1 MDTVEITTGSCR
13 SNIATERT
21 DQHISLNGALNVMT
35 TGAMLRMDRNDSST
49 GSITNDTSTDGP
61 SRWVGDM
68 EVMRMGPRA
77 REYVVD
83 SNDITET
90 EDRTT
95 TVYRMSTVRP
105 IVSRIGSDN
114 AIRIAWTYIPT
125 KRIKEEDI
133 RGYAQSFGNVSTDDL
148 THEFL
153 HLKGQELRN
162 LRSEVIEYGKK
173 YIHLFFLEGF
183 KEMAA
188 KKGQLELVRDLGGF
202 EWVKEYWAT
211 NCKETIAREII
222 GYMLH
227 GYFDLRPNWEI
238 LLEREFMKGKRWEY
252 HENKTGRALNWKKG
266 CIAKIISETKVDQA
280 KRIKEIGRRLGGTFI
295 TIKRS
300 NPTKQ
305 EKNRKRKKGDFMVTD
320 EKDLERELPSMENV
334 TDTNMSMVNSLRK
347 VAFTQ
352 GIRGR
357 KLDQLVSKFVQS
369 IANEHEGQDIA
380 TNEER
385 IEDEE
390 SYTSNSEES
399 DISYD
404 LM

>member
-1 MDTVEITTGSCR
+1 MDQAHVSTGPLR
-13 SNIATERT
+13 SSEASERAEQRLT
-21 DQHISLNGALNVMT
+21 LHGALNVMT
-35 TGAMLRMDRNDSST
+35 AGAMLRLDQNDSST
-49 GSITNDTSTDGP
+49 ASITNDTSTDGP
-61 SRWVGDM
+61 SRWIGDL
-68 EVMRMGPRA
+68 EVMKQGPRA
-77 REYVVD
+77 RDYVLDNSAILESENHTTTIYRMSKIRPVVSRID
-83 SNDITET
+83 SNDT
-90 EDRTT
+90 
-95 TVYRMSTVRP
+95 
-105 IVSRIGSDN
+105 
-114 AIRIAWTYIPT
+114 IRIAWTYIPT

-148 THEFL
+148 TPEFL

-188 KKGQLELVRDLGGF
+188 KKGQLELVRDLRGF
-202 EWVKEYWAT
+202 DWVKEYWAK
-211 NCKETIAREII
+211 NCKERLAREII

-252 HENKTGRALNWKKG
+252 HESKSGLAVNWKKG

-280 KRIKEIGRRLGGTFI
+280 KRIKDIGRRVGGTFI
-295 TIKRS
+295 TIKRT
-300 NPTKQ
+300 NPTRQ

-320 EKDLERELPSMENV
+320 EKGEGREMSQL
-334 TDTNMSMVNSLRK
+334 TNMNETQMNMVRSLRT
-347 VAFTQ
+347 AALAE

-357 KLDQLVSKFVQS
+357 KLDQLVSKFIES
-369 IANEHEGQDIA
+369 FTATHEND
-380 TNEER
+380 N
-385 IEDEE
+385 
-390 SYTSNSEES
+390 SNTVRYEVAEES
-399 DISYD
+399 DTSDGEESDLSYD